1 MPSAVAYAFSVCA
14 LLANGVWLAGC
25 DMLVGFD
32 DLPSVTTPTIK
43 QQCFAD
49 EPQSE
54 EPRASVTLRVPFT
67 ENVGMA
73 VAEALQI
80 RACPL
85 LDPACE
91 TPLAWGVTDA
101 AGVAELVVP
110 TNLPKGEFLG
120 FFLLDQ
126 PGYFKSSTLF
136 RPPPKVDLT
145 LPAAVAVSDRVVDVL
160 STVLG
165 FTRATFNDRAHLA
178 VLPVT
183 CGRTPVAGIEPILPT
198 NLDLLDAS
206 SVALVRSDGNPLPG
220 ESVTTSDG
228 VVVFVNLR
236 LPEGQDGLPIT
247 LTLFD
252 WSTQKEFVPPQV
264 VPLRR
269 GELTTLV
276 VAPAP

>member
-1 MPSAVAYAFSVCA
+1 MPSAVAYAFSAAA

-25 DMLVGFD
+25 DMLVGFE
-32 DLPSVTTPTIK
+32 DLPSVTRPSVT

-67 ENVGMA
+67 ENGGVA
-73 VAEALQI
+73 VAQALQI
-80 RACPL
+80 KACPL
-85 LDPACE
+85 LEPACE
-91 TPLAWGVTDA
+91 PPLALGVTDA

-126 PGYFKSSTLF
+126 PGYFKSSTIF

-145 LPAAVAVSDRVVDVL
+145 LPAAVAVTDQVVDLL

-165 FTRATFNDRAHLA
+165 FTRTIFNDRAHLA
-178 VLPVT
+178 ILPVT
-183 CGRTPVAGIEPILPT
+183 CGRAPVAGIEPILPAD
-198 NLDLLDAS
+198 LGLLDAS
-206 SVALVRSDGNPLPG
+206 SVALVRSDGNLLPG
-220 ESVTTSDG
+220 ESVTTPDG

-236 LPEGQDGLPIT
+236 LPAGQDALPIT
-247 LTLFD
+247 LSLFD
-252 WSTQKEFVPPQV
+252 RSTQNDFVPPQV